1 MVVVGII
8 NLLYVLQWQ
17 RLYNQAYN
25 VFRTSFVF
33 PSFKDF
39 EESVVF
45 LYAFKSIE
53 RQFVDELL
61 FDKRN
66 IFVV

>member
-1 MVVVGII
+1 MVGII
-8 NLLYVLQWQ
+8 NFLYVLQRQ
-17 RLYNQAYN
+17 RIYNQAYN
-25 VFRTSFVF
+25 VFRISFVF
-33 PSFKDF
+33 PWSRDF

-53 RQFVDELL
+53 RQFVDELF